1 MNPGELPHQTPGKG
15 TVNFYEKDS
24 QHTMHILL
32 RPGGNRQ
39 TKEQSHLVGLNWT
52 SAAVGNMV
60 ADVLWLLKKK
70 MESYTHRMCH
80 FPNKSSCIQ
89 NTKQKQTEAAVWKLR
104 RKQLN
109 LNNSLQLKT
118 KLLTKHSQLRYIATE
133 WVIFKKKKIPKYY
146 IKSNWGWPTK
156 YRGNKFC
163 KLTLVWNSMVTNKMN
178 WSCI

>member
-39 TKEQSHLVGLNWT
+39 TKEQSHLVGINWT

-60 ADVLWLLKKK
+60 ADVLWLVKKK

-80 FPNKSSCIQ
+80 FPNNSSCIQ

-133 WVIFKKKKIPKYY
+133 WVIFKKKKSQNI
-146 IKSNWGWPTK
+146 ILS
-156 YRGNKFC
+156 
-163 KLTLVWNSMVTNKMN
+163 LTEVGPLNIEGISFAN
-178 WSCI
+178 

>member
-133 WVIFKKKKIPKYY
+133 WVIFKKKKSQNI
-146 IKSNWGWPTK
+146 ILS
-156 YRGNKFC
+156 
-163 KLTLVWNSMVTNKMN
+163 LTEVGPLNIEGISFAN
-178 WSCI
+178 